1 MTDAKFDE
9 DHEQDLPYGRAY
21 VVPEIARILAVDP
34 ACGEEIGSGEYSFS
48 GKSFELKPLSQK
60 DLVQMSYN

>member
-1 MTDAKFDE
+1 MVSGSE
-9 DHEQDLPYGRAY
+9 LPF
-21 VVPEIARILAVDP
+21 PEIARILAVDP
-34 ACGEEIGSGEYSFS
+34 ACGEETGSGEYSFS